1 MEAHQ
6 VMSLVKKSMS
16 TQAKLDSGKLSEGRK
31 LILIGSKKPLGPNC
45 REMFSLSKAKLHSER
60 EEWTKQIEDS
70 SSAT

>member
-16 TQAKLDSGKLSEGRK
+16 TQAKLDSGKLSEVRK
-31 LILIGSKKPLGPNC
+31 LILIGSKKPQGPNC
-45 REMFSLSKAKLHSER
+45 REMLSSSKAKLHSER